1 MLSSWAM
8 EIPRLAVRIF
18 IRSNIRCLRGILPV
32 SIDILLLFRCTT
44 VVVLGSLWVLIFP
57 VFLEDFVTI
66 QVNSMISNIIPPE
79 YTDLALNYQNFW
91 PYKNPSLLQGRDN
104 NSHNLATIFT
114 LLRRSRKEKCRPKD
128 GESKRTDRI
137 TLGCINKQCLVFGPR
152 QVRETSLHIFPYLS
166 IRESICK

>member
-8 EIPRLAVRIF
+8 EIPLLVVRIF

-44 VVVLGSLWVLIFP
+44 VVVLDFLWVLIFP

-79 YTDLALNYQNFW
+79 YTGLVLNYQNFW

-114 LLRRSRKEKCRPKD
+114 LLRRSRKEKNWPKH
-128 GESKRTDRI
+128 GAIKCARCI
-137 TLGCINKQCLVFGPR
+137 TLGCVNEQRLMIAPR
-152 QVRETSLHIFPYLS
+152 QIRKTSLYILPYLS
-166 IRESICK
+166 IWKSICK